1 MIKLDIL
8 FQTLHRLGWLRIVKV
23 YFLNTSCQ
31 LVEIFLK
38 THLCKRFERSIQK
51 IWSPWNM
58 LCEQNE
64 LSLEVFFG
72 KVMSCRHHQAKAFDE
87 YLATFRWLKWLSLH
101 RCWRIAKLP
110 NFTPPDFIFSE
121 ISSLSFLFQDFCG
134 EAQKLSKIEISPK
147 PVFWVES
154 WNTKKPLF
162 YSHEIISAWLLLN
175 LDIKVFACFNKL

>member
-87 YLATFRWLKWLSLH
+87 YLATFRCLKWPSLH

-121 ISSLSFLFQDFCG
+121 ISSLSFFSKIFAEKLRSCQRSKFHRNQFF
-134 EAQKLSKIEISPK
+134 ESSRETQKSHFFILTKLSQLGCCWI
-147 PVFWVES
+147 
-154 WNTKKPLF
+154 
-162 YSHEIISAWLLLN
+162 
-175 LDIKVFACFNKL
+175 